1 MVVGQ
6 RFRRHQRLTV
16 RTIVGPLRRCLI
28 EWGRFM
34 LVTGEMLRSA
44 REEAGVSLREMAAR
58 IPRDQGYLSRI
69 ERDLRPVPQR
79 IVDEYEK
86 ELGVDIS
93 RRTLLGG
100 LAAGA
105 VVPSVVTDAVRRMF
119 EEETT
124 PLAVDAWAERMEI
137 HAADCLTVSAAEM
150 QTRIAADLIAIR
162 PQLTD
167 RRMWAI
173 ASRLMVLHGAP
184 LADVADASA
193 CAGWYRAAVDA
204 ADRSVDVSTRVW
216 VRGRSALNMAHPS
229 AALAACR
236 QLAAEAAE
244 ITDTATVGQLMALVS
259 LANVA
264 ALQGNPASARA
275 YLDRARRV
283 FDAVGTTE
291 EASDYTMP
299 EWRMYVDTS
308 LVLARLGDHHADRIQ
323 AEATAAMPA
332 KFARYATHLEIH
344 RGLAFA
350 KSGDRVEGV
359 AHARKALAELPIDR
373 HSVALRRLYN
383 EVSTAQPPKR

>member
-1 MVVGQ
+1 MA
-6 RFRRHQRLTV
+6 L
-16 RTIVGPLRRCLI
+16 PMRCLI
-28 EWGRFM
+28 ERGWLM
-34 LVTGEMLRSA
+34 LVTGEMLRAA
-44 REEAGVSLREMAAR
+44 REEADISLREMSR
-58 IPRDQGYLSRI
+58 RLVRTPGHLSRI
-69 ERDLRPVPQR
+69 ERGTKPVNPW
-79 IVDEYEK
+79 IVAEYEK
-86 ELGVDIS
+86 ELGVDIR

-124 PLAVDAWAERMEI
+124 PIGVDAWTARMEA
-137 HAADCLTVSAAEM
+137 HAADCLTIGVADM

-162 PQLTD
+162 PQLTTP
-167 RRMWAI
+167 RMWAI
-173 ASRLMVLHGAP
+173 ASRMMVLHGAP
-184 LADVADASA
+184 LADIANAGASA
-193 CAGWYRAAVDA
+193 RWYCSAVDA
-204 ADRSVDVSTRVW
+204 ADRSGDAGTRVW

-229 AALAACR
+229 AALTQCH

-244 ITDTATVGQLMALVS
+244 ITATATVGRLMALVS

-264 ALQGNPASARA
+264 ALQGNPDSARA
-275 YLDRARRV
+275 CLDQARRV
-283 FDAVGTTE
+283 FDVVGTPD

-308 LVLARLGDHHADRIQ
+308 LVLARLGDHQADRIQ
-323 AEATAAMPA
+323 EQAMQAMPT

-350 KSGDRVEGV
+350 KSGDQAEGI
-359 AHARKALAELPIDR
+359 AHARKALAALPIDR

-383 EVSTAQPPKR
+383 EVSTARAPKR